1 MLRLIFLFLPLFV
14 VLIAGPLWLAYKK
27 RGATTWFP
35 AQIMVMF
42 GLVAGIVL
50 LQNEVF
56 GEIRGPMHF
65 VVLTLC
71 PAAALALAAVVLPG
85 RET

>member
-1 MLRLIFLFLPLFV
+1 MIRLIFLFLPLFV
-14 VLIAGPLWLAYKK
+14 VLILGPLMIARAK

-35 AQIMVMF
+35 AQLMALF

-50 LQNEVF
+50 LRNDTF
-56 GEIRGPMHF
+56 GDIGGPMHF

-71 PAAALALAAVVLPG
+71 PAAALVVAALVLPG